1 MSTLKYF
8 FPTFSHSKPIWL
20 HDTITSDV
28 TNTCCCNRGKV
39 SQTNKQTNHMIRYQT
54 KPDYTH
60 ACSCNRGKVDSRR
73 EEDAQMLGLNAR
85 QIQNHLKGGTRN
97 DKIRGILI
105 FQSIPWWRS
114 FNFFLLYECIYI
126 CVQNNSFPKDP
137 HHQNNKKAASW
148 LKKMSIINRA
158 PKLFTFGTCH

>member
-1 MSTLKYF
+1 MTRYQ
-8 FPTFSHSKPIWL
+8 T
-20 HDTITSDV
+20 TSDV

-126 CVQNNSFPKDP
+126 CVQNNSFPKTG
-137 HHQNNKKAASW
+137 HQNYSHLAPVIRYWAPVIRYW
-148 LKKMSIINRA
+148 APYRYCITFLINLA
-158 PKLFTFGTCH
+158 PIKIEHQ